1 MASDFEAQVRATND
15 KINART
21 GRPLIRAIAVGL
33 LLGGA
38 LLVSLVLVKE
48 LYMVFAA
55 ALIGFTSYELASALR
70 FAGLNFVLGY
80 LFLEVFT
87 PINMLGDPLVLVL
100 AELGC
105 WAVIALA
112 EACVIAALMERSAS
126 SRAQA

>member
-33 LLGGA
+33 ILGGA

-55 ALIGFTSYELASALR
+55 ALIAIGGQKSFDGSE
-70 FAGLNFVLGY
+70 
-80 LFLEVFT
+80 
-87 PINMLGDPLVLVL
+87 
-100 AELGC
+100 
-105 WAVIALA
+105 
-112 EACVIAALMERSAS
+112 
-126 SRAQA
+126 